1 MAKAGKLHES
11 LIEYDYIYV
20 QKPLRREDARKS
32 LTSLVYIFHGRH
44 WRLWQE
50 PVQVVAHSAPV
61 SSQHLQTTPSV
72 EKILEYSAN
81 CMVKVSKR
89 KINRSIKN
97 HHWERAL
104 SVNSYIYLLCFWD
117 KSVLASDVICF
128 WDAETVTISNS
139 RSRVEEGLGI
149 PMLDPSVFNET
160 WASVIISSRQKDNT
174 GKWSCKRHHLSHLI

>member
-1 MAKAGKLHES
+1 MAKAGKLLES
-11 LIEYDYIYV
+11 LIEYGYIYV

-81 CMVKVSKR
+81 CMVTVK
-89 KINRSIKN
+89 
-97 HHWERAL
+97 
-104 SVNSYIYLLCFWD
+104 
-117 KSVLASDVICF
+117 
-128 WDAETVTISNS
+128 TVTISNS

-174 GKWSCKRHHLSHLI
+174 GKWSCKRHHLSHLM

>member
-1 MAKAGKLHES
+1 MNLEHGQSWKAAWIIDRVWLHICTKTAKKKTQGN
-11 LIEYDYIYV
+11 
-20 QKPLRREDARKS
+20 PW
-32 LTSLVYIFHGRH
+32 LVYYIFHGRH

-72 EKILEYSAN
+72 EKILEYF
-81 CMVKVSKR
+81 
-89 KINRSIKN
+89 
-97 HHWERAL
+97 
-104 SVNSYIYLLCFWD
+104 CFWD

-174 GKWSCKRHHLSHLI
+174 GKWSCKRQKNNIYINKR